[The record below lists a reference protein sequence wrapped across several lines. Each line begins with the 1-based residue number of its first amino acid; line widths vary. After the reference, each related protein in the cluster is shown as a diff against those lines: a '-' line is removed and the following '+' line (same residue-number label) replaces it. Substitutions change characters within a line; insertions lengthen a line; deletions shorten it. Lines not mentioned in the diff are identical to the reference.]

1 MVQNGWKISAF
12 GGFPLC
18 PNGREQRPK
27 KIQRGAQ
34 RGIGQSKIKGALEAL
49 PHPVK
54 LVYCS
59 GTLMYGNHTSAVLE
73 GTEERPIAYARAYE
87 RAERPWKEG
96 SLKMDIRIAYPAW
109 IFGPESWFEAFYLR
123 PFKATG
129 AVAQIGSGDAMMN
142 LVHVRDVAGQLLHIA
157 LHGEPGER
165 ATYSAV
171 KRFGRRFCRSRR
183 FDLRW

>member
-1 MVQNGWKISAF
+1 V
-12 GGFPLC
+12 
-18 PNGREQRPK
+18 
-27 KIQRGAQ
+27 
-34 RGIGQSKIKGALEAL
+34 
-49 PHPVK
+49 
-54 LVYCS
+54 
-59 GTLMYGNHTSAVLE
+59 E

-123 PFKATG
+123 PFKANG
-129 AVAQIGSGDAMMN
+129 AVAQVGSGDAMMN

-165 ATYSAV
+165 YNLYAGEAVRQGDFAEAVASTLGGEVRVMEEAELANTYSKTIAEALTSSIPLGTKHEDWKARYSLKFPDWRTMV
-171 KRFGRRFCRSRR
+171 E
-183 FDLRW
+183 DVVANYLRNS